1 MARLDDILLRRAR
14 EESIEKKAKHCYM
27 ATTSLILN
35 SRITDAKCEN
45 TLVGV
50 GNGKV
55 LLWEYIE
62 GRWNSHEAER
72 LYSGPM
78 KDVLQ
83 ETYPNRTRFNVLED
97 NDPAGFKS
105 KIGMKAK
112 VDAKIDTFEIP
123 KRSPQLNLCDY
134 WLWKQI
140 NCKMRETE
148 RSWPTTRKE
157 NRDAY
162 LRRLRRTAMGL
173 TEEEVNTAVG
183 SMKRRS
189 EDLFKAK
196 GMQIEG

>member
-1 MARLDDILLRRAR
+1 MLKRAR
-14 EESIEKKAKHCYM
+14 GTRGVYRKKGQALLQGYYKPNPKLKFNTGAKGVHVL
-27 ATTSLILN
+27 A
-35 SRITDAKCEN
+35 
-45 TLVGV
+45 GV

-162 LRRLRRTAMGL
+162 LRRLRRTAMGM